1 MTEERKE
8 YIITKVEKNQEKDK
22 ELEKEIKVRKRFIA
36 IFAAFLVYNAGSLVA
51 KLTLDM
57 GMFNLLW
64 NLIMG
69 TLCGSMLYA
78 EIKLKK
84 DQEIEKKLNEKETQE
99 LLDECVSEELEK
111 TLGLKK

>member
-8 YIITKVEKNQEKDK
+8 YIITKVEKNELKDE
-22 ELEKEIKVRKRFIA
+22 ELKKEIKSRKRFIA
-36 IFAAFLVYNAGSLVA
+36 IFAEFLVYNSGSVVA
-51 KLTLDM
+51 KLALDI
-57 GMFNLLW
+57 GMLCFLW
-64 NLIMG
+64 NLISG

-78 EIKLKK
+78 EIKMKQK
-84 DQEIEKKLNEKETQE
+84 QEIEKKLNEKETQE